1 MAIDLR
7 NSRNNYATRCKY
19 YKAEYVDNNTRLIP
33 NAIAK
38 GVFYSKDKVPYREYT
53 ENANGVARMKVRTVT
68 IETNDYIPDIEA
80 DDFVLYDGNLW
91 RVHALTKDDLEK
103 NKYYSSRPTT
113 ITTIEL
119 RR

>member
-1 MAIDLR
+1 MAIDLNSKR
-7 NSRNNYATRCKY
+7 NKHATRCKY
-19 YKAEYVDNNTRLIP
+19 YKAEYVDNNTRLKP
-33 NAIAK
+33 NAISK
-38 GVFYSKDKVPYREYT
+38 GVFYSMDKVPYREYT
-53 ENANGVARMKVRTVT
+53 ENANGVARMRVRTVT

-91 RVHALTKDDLEK
+91 RIHALTKDDLEK
-103 NKYYSSRPTT
+103 NKYYSSHPAT